1 MNAEDALPAVLA
13 HYGMPLIDPVR
24 LTGGLINSTWRLSGP
39 EGPAFVLQRL
49 HPSFPGEVNLN
60 FACVTDYLAA
70 HGLLVPR
77 LIATRNGAWWVV
89 QDGGIWRLMT
99 FVDGISHATLPDIAH
114 ARTAGAMLGGFH
126 AALREF
132 AGPLPHLRP
141 AVHEPARHRAFL
153 LETLARHADHPLHA
167 PVAGLAAT
175 ILEVLAQ
182 EAPLPPTPARYLHGD
197 PKLSNLLFG
206 RDGSPR
212 CLVDL
217 DTLTCAALP
226 FELGD
231 ALRSW
236 CNRQAEDAASAEF
249 DFDVFTAAL
258 GGYAEAAEGLLLQE
272 EKAAVVSATVTIQL
286 ELAMRFAADALNES
300 YFGWDPMR
308 FASRG
313 EHNLLRARNQLAC
326 AKLLNARRAEA
337 EQTVARIFTHP

>member
-1 MNAEDALPAVLA
+1 MSAEDALPAVLA
-13 HYGMPLIDPVR
+13 HYGIPLLNPVR

-70 HGLLVPR
+70 RGHLVPR
-77 LIATRNGAWWVV
+77 LIATRNGAWWVEH
-89 QDGGIWRLMT
+89 DGGVWRLMT
-99 FVDGISHATLPDIAH
+99 FVDGVSHATLPDLAH
-114 ARTAGAMLGGFH
+114 ARTGGAMLGGFH

-132 AGPLPHLRP
+132 EGPLPYQRP

-153 LETLARHADHPLHA
+153 LETLARRSDHPLHA
-167 PVAGLAAT
+167 TVTALAEA
-175 ILEVLAQ
+175 ILSALAQ
-182 EAPLPPTPARYLHGD
+182 EAALPAMPPRFLHGD

-217 DTLTCAALP
+217 DTLTSAALP

-236 CNRQAEDAASAEF
+236 CNRQAADAPSAEF
-249 DFDVFTAAL
+249 DLEIFAAAL
-258 GGYAEAAEGLLLQE
+258 EGYAEAAEGLLLPE

-300 YFGWDPMR
+300 YFGWDPAR

-313 EHNLLRARNQLAC
+313 EHNLLRARNQITC
-326 AKLLNARRAEA
+326 ARLLSARRTEA
-337 EQTVARIFTHP
+337 EQTVTRIFTHP

>member
-13 HYGMPLIDPVR
+13 HYGIPLLDPLR
-24 LTGGLINSTWRLSGP
+24 LTGGLINSTWRLSDP
-39 EGPAFVLQRL
+39 QGPAFVLQRL

-60 FACVTDYLAA
+60 FACVTEYLAA
-70 HGLLVPR
+70 LGHLVPR
-77 LIATRNGAWWVV
+77 LIATRSAEWWVEH
-89 QDGGIWRLMT
+89 DGGIWRLMT
-99 FVDGISHATLPDIAH
+99 FVDGISHATLPDLAH

-132 AGPLPHLRP
+132 EGPLPYQRP
-141 AVHEPARHRAFL
+141 PVHEPARHRAFL
-153 LETLARHADHPLHA
+153 LETLARQSDHRLHA
-167 PVAGLAAT
+167 TVKALAEAVLSELAREAELPV
-175 ILEVLAQ
+175 
-182 EAPLPPTPARYLHGD
+182 TPSRHLHGD

-217 DTLTCAALP
+217 DTLTSAALP

-249 DFDVFTAAL
+249 DLDIFAAAL
-258 GGYAEAAEGLLLQE
+258 AGYAEAAEGFLLPE
-272 EKAAVVSATVTIQL
+272 EKSAVVSATVTIQL

-300 YFGWDPMR
+300 YFGWDPAR

-326 AKLLNARRAEA
+326 ARLLSTRRAEA
-337 EQTVARIFTHP
+337 EQTVTRIFQHP

>member
-1 MNAEDALPAVLA
+1 MSPEDALPAVLA
-13 HYGMPLIDPVR
+13 HYGIPLLDPVR
-24 LTGGLINSTWRLSGP
+24 LTGGLINSTWRLSNP
-39 EGPAFVLQRL
+39 QGPAFVLQRL
-49 HPSFPGEVNLN
+49 HPSLPGEVNLN
-60 FACVTDYLAA
+60 FACVTEHLAA
-70 HGLLVPR
+70 RGHLVPR
-77 LIATRNGAWWVV
+77 LMATRSAEWWVEH
-89 QDGGIWRLMT
+89 GGGVWRLMT
-99 FVDGISHATLPDIAH
+99 FVDGISHATLPDLAH

-126 AALREF
+126 AALRGF
-132 AGPLPHLRP
+132 KGPLPHQRP

-153 LETLARHADHPLHA
+153 LETLARQSNHPLHA
-167 PVAGLAAT
+167 TVSALAEA
-175 ILEVLAQ
+175 VLSALAR
-182 EAPLPPTPARYLHGD
+182 EAPLPAMPPRFLHGD

-249 DFDVFTAAL
+249 DLDIFAAAL
-258 GGYAEAAEGLLLQE
+258 AGYAEAADGLLLPE

-300 YFGWDPMR
+300 YFGWDPAR
-308 FASRG
+308 FATRG
-313 EHNLLRARNQLAC
+313 EHNLLRAHNQFTC
-326 AKLLNARRAEA
+326 AGLLNTRRTEA
-337 EQTVARIFTHP
+337 EQTVTRIFAHP